1 MRVIFKL
8 GNNPIINH
16 AITLASLLSLGLP
29 AFAGDWLV
37 FRNGETKTSEYWSG
51 SKPPVAGLNVPSG
64 SIVKAWS
71 FTEGDKTAL
80 NYKLE
85 NGSIVYDPPAPPEP
99 PDTSN
104 APDPDG
110 FIQAIWDDPNL
121 VQVSTQLVVFKP
133 LLKEYIQEPPRLQ
146 QAWARISAG
155 MPAPAKQ
162 AIEAYAVAYNVPLV
176 AENGFVNPNP
186 VRMMAI
192 ENLPTEPVKG
202 KMLVRDL
209 KKLGLITFSVV
220 TYIPRW
226 GLAFAQV
233 GGDLCGSVQQ
243 KTDNWIEKQ
252 ADDLFPLR

>member
-1 MRVIFKL
+1 MRLIINL
-8 GNNPIINH
+8 GHNPIVNH
-16 AITLASLLSLGLP
+16 AITLASLLLMASP

-37 FRNGETKTSEYWSG
+37 FRNGDTRTNEYWSG
-51 SKPPVAGLNVPSG
+51 NSAPVAGQSVPAG
-64 SIVKAWS
+64 SVVKSWS
-71 FTEGDKTAL
+71 ISNGDKTAT
-80 NYKLE
+80 NYRLSS
-85 NGSIVYDPPAPPEP
+85 GSLIYDPPPPPAPPDYSHMP
-99 PDTSN
+99 N
-104 APDPDG
+104 PDG

-133 LLKEYIQEPPRLQ
+133 LLKEYIIEPPRLQ
-146 QAWARISAG
+146 QAWQRISAN

-162 AIEAYAVAYNVPLV
+162 AIEAYATAYNVPLV
-176 AENGFVNPNP
+176 AEEGFVNPNP
-186 VRMMAI
+186 VRMMSI

-209 KKLGLITFSVV
+209 KKLGLITFSVA

-233 GGDLCGSVQQ
+233 GGDMCGAVQQ